1 MKSRLL
7 VLNTPFAIMYT
18 WYRLGWAGLGWIG
31 WLVTKTSTNAKLG
44 LSYLKLNIHGEKIY
58 VRIRSVIPGQ
68 TRIDGDWGRFIPSQA
83 S

>member
-7 VLNTPFAIMYT
+7 VLNTLFAIMYT

-44 LSYLKLNIHGEKIY
+44 LSYLKLNIHGEKNLCKDSFGY
-58 VRIRSVIPGQ
+58 SWTDP
-68 TRIDGDWGRFIPSQA
+68 D
-83 S
+83 